1 MRLTVTFWFL
11 ISLLVRYCMEL
22 HQIICIYIFSIW
34 HTQTYV
40 SKAGLYMLDKG
51 TYEIL
56 VRLAI
61 LLTLAKKLSIFVLI
75 KLLEYSILMT
85 KPAYTLF
92 DFTQNSKLF
101 RSLRVISTNKGDD
114 LVIVYALLAFAYL
127 LATTTTKTQKC

>member
-1 MRLTVTFWFL
+1 
-11 ISLLVRYCMEL
+11 
-22 HQIICIYIFSIW
+22 
-34 HTQTYV
+34 
-40 SKAGLYMLDKG
+40 
-51 TYEIL
+51 
-56 VRLAI
+56 
-61 LLTLAKKLSIFVLI
+61 
-75 KLLEYSILMT
+75 MT